1 MTPLEALLQIKQ
13 MFAEMPQPV
22 QAQEIEVS
30 IEPAAPEY
38 KEYVLKNGA
47 KVKMDK
53 LEVGGKV
60 MLVDDAGQESP
71 APAGEHELADGMIIV
86 LDENSVITEIKQP
99 EAAPVE
105 EVVDEE
111 LSKKIAEMEAQIED
125 MKKGKKAQEVKM
137 AEAEAKFSAAIKEL
151 TDVVLQLIQ
160 TPSADATEKP
170 KQTFNK
176 VVPSKD
182 ARINTFLT
190 KYAGK

>member
-13 MFAEMPQPV
+13 MFAEVPQPV
-22 QAQEIEVS
+22 QAQEVEISV
-30 IEPAAPEY
+30 EPAAPEY
-38 KEYVLKNGA
+38 KEYVLKSGA
-47 KVKMDK
+47 KVKIDK
-53 LEVGGKV
+53 LEVGGNV
-60 MLVDDAGQESP
+60 MLVDEMGNESP

-86 LDENSVITEIKQP
+86 LDENSVITEIKTP

-111 LSKKIAEMEAQIED
+111 MKKKIAEMEAQIED

-151 TDVVLQLIQ
+151 TDVVLQLIN
-160 TPSADATEKP
+160 TPSAEATEKP
-170 KQTFNK
+170 KQVFGK

-182 ARINTFLT
+182 SRIDSFLS
-190 KYAGK
+190 KYARN

>member
-1 MTPLEALLQIKQ
+1 
-13 MFAEMPQPV
+13 V
-22 QAQEIEVS
+22 
-30 IEPAAPEY
+30 
-38 KEYVLKNGA
+38 
-47 KVKMDK
+47 
-53 LEVGGKV
+53 
-60 MLVDDAGQESP
+60 
-71 APAGEHELADGMIIV
+71 II
-86 LDENSVITEIKQP
+86 EIKQP

-182 ARINTFLT
+182 ARINNFLS
-190 KYAGK
+190 KYAK

>member
-1 MTPLEALLQIKQ
+1 
-13 MFAEMPQPV
+13 
-22 QAQEIEVS
+22 
-30 IEPAAPEY
+30 
-38 KEYVLKNGA
+38 
-47 KVKMDK
+47 
-53 LEVGGKV
+53 
-60 MLVDDAGQESP
+60 
-71 APAGEHELADGMIIV
+71 
-86 LDENSVITEIKQP
+86 
-99 EAAPVE
+99 
-105 EVVDEE
+105 
-111 LSKKIAEMEAQIED
+111 MEAQIED

-176 VVPSKD
+176 VTMSKD

>member
-13 MFAEMPQPV
+13 MFAEMPPAPV
-22 QAQEIEVS
+22 EAQEIEVS

-86 LDENSVITEIKQP
+86 LDESSVITEIKQP
-99 EAAPVE
+99 EAPTE

-111 LSKKIAEMEAQIED
+111 LKKKIAEMEAQIED

-176 VVPSKD
+176 VTMSKD
-182 ARINTFLT
+182 ARINNFLS
-190 KYAGK
+190 KYAK